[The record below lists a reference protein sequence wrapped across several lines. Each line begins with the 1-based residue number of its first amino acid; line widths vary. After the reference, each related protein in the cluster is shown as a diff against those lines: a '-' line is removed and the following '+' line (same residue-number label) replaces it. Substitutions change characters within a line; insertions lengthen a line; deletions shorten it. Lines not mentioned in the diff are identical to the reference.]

1 MAKTNDD
8 LLNKIQRARD
18 ALDVIWQKTSSSKKK
33 SKKTQLLLL
42 ELVEKM
48 EALDA
53 QKVKVIAAR
62 IQQRGKEYDA
72 VARALDAAS
81 EQMEKDLASL
91 SKLTETLKTIGAAID
106 LLMKFKP
113 A

>member
-18 ALDVIWQKTSSSKKK
+18 ALDVIWEKTNSPKKK

-42 ELVEKM
+42 ELVQKM

-53 QKVKVIAAR
+53 LKVKMIAVR

-72 VARALDAAS
+72 VTRALDAAS
-81 EQMEKDLASL
+81 EQMELDLASL

>member
-8 LLNKIQRARD
+8 LLNKIQRASD
-18 ALDVIWQKTSSSKKK
+18 ALDAIWEKTNSAKKK
-33 SKKTQLLLL
+33 SKKTQLQLL
-42 ELVEKM
+42 ELVEQM

-53 QKVKVIAAR
+53 QKQRVIAAR

-72 VARALDAAS
+72 VAKALDAAS

-91 SKLTETLKTIGAAID
+91 SKLADTLKTIGEALD